1 LNFYGVDAAS
11 HYAQETPHVTTRP
24 TSDAELA
31 AQPAA
36 YWTGVA
42 YEALISFT
50 RAQQAELGFTQP
62 QFWLLRNLSRNDI
75 SPDGHGMTI
84 PELQKA
90 MSSYIRPEDD
100 LAVEAEVS
108 LERGWLTRDA
118 DGRLWITE
126 SGDEARAG
134 LKEHAPAIRARIHQ
148 GIDDAD
154 YVTTVKVLQQMIRN
168 TGGTPA

>member
-1 LNFYGVDAAS
+1 M
-11 HYAQETPHVTTRP
+11 TTQHI
-24 TSDAELA
+24 SA

-42 YEALISFT
+42 YEALISFI
-50 RAQQAELGFTQP
+50 RARLAEQGVTQP
-62 QFWLLRNLSRNDI
+62 QFWLLRNLSKNDI

-84 PELQKA
+84 PELQQA
-90 MSSYIRPEDD
+90 MSSYLRPEDD
-100 LAVEAEVS
+100 VRAEADVL

-118 DGRLWITE
+118 EGLLWITE

-134 LKEHAPAIRARIHQ
+134 VKQNAPAIGALIHRD
-148 GIDDAD
+148 IDDAD
-154 YVTTVKVLQQMIRN
+154 YATTVKVLQQLIRN

>member
-1 LNFYGVDAAS
+1 MT
-11 HYAQETPHVTTRP
+11 TPP

-50 RAQQAELGFTQP
+50 RARQAELGFTQP
-62 QFWLLRNLSRNDI
+62 QFWLLRNLSEHDI
-75 SPDGHGMTI
+75 SSDGHGMTI
-84 PELQKA
+84 PELQQA

-100 LAVEAEVS
+100 LTAEADV
-108 LERGWLTRDA
+108 LVERGWLTRDA
-118 DGRLWITE
+118 EGRLWITE
-126 SGDEARAG
+126 SGDEARARLG
-134 LKEHAPAIRARIHQ
+134 RHGPAIRARIHQ

>member
-1 LNFYGVDAAS
+1 M
-11 HYAQETPHVTTRP
+11 TTHQKPR
-24 TSDAELA
+24 AELA

-42 YEALISFT
+42 YEALIAFT

-62 QFWLLRNLSRNDI
+62 QYWLLRNLSKNDI

-84 PELQKA
+84 PELHKA
-90 MSSYIRPEDD
+90 MSSYLRAEDD
-100 LAVEAEVS
+100 LTAEAEVL
-108 LERGWLTRDA
+108 LERGWLTRDGE
-118 DGRLWITE
+118 GRLWITE

-134 LKEHAPAIRARIHQ
+134 LKRHAPAIRERIHR

-154 YVTTVKVLQQMIRN
+154 YVTTLKVLQQMIRN
-168 TGGTPA
+168 TGSTLV